1 MKKFWLHILKIIL
14 PIFIFFLVLEIAI
27 RKIPNDYQLKKAYLD
42 KNASKINTLIL
53 GSSHSFYGINPEYF
67 SKHTFNAAYVSQT
80 LDLDEE
86 LLQIYKEKFSNLET
100 VIIPISYASLFETLE
115 TDVEKWRLKNY
126 ILYYGFENKYRFKD
140 NFETLN
146 HDILLNIKKTVKFY
160 VFDISFITSSNMG
173 WGTNFSSKS
182 NQKFEGEFT
191 AKKHTVNNFKLFD
204 ANLKNLQKIIQ
215 LCQKKKVK
223 ILFITTPTHTSYY
236 KNVNKM
242 QLLKTTNTI
251 YELVQKNP
259 NCEYL
264 NLLDSEKFIATD
276 FHDADHLNEIGAK
289 KLSLFLDKKINS
301 Q

>member
-42 KNASKINTLIL
+42 KNASKINNLIL

-86 LLQIYKEKFSNLET
+86 LLNRYKDKFSNLQT

-160 VFDISFITSSNMG
+160 VFDKSFITSSNLG

-223 ILFITTPTHTSYY
+223 ILFITTPTHASYY

-251 YELVQKNP
+251 NELVQKNP

-289 KLSLFLDKKINS
+289 KLSLFLDKKINF

>member
-27 RKIPNDYQLKKAYLD
+27 RKIPNDYQLKKSYLD
-42 KNASKINTLIL
+42 KNASKINTLVL
-53 GSSHSFYGINPEYF
+53 GSSHSFYGVNPKYF

-86 LLQIYKEKFSNLET
+86 LLHRYKDKLTNIET
-100 VIIPISYASLFETLE
+100 VIIPISYSSLFETLE

-126 ILYYGFENKYRFKD
+126 ILYYGFENKYHYTY
-140 NFETLN
+140 NFETFN
-146 HDILLNIKKTVKFY
+146 YYILLNIKKVIKHY
-160 VFDISFITSSNMG
+160 VLNKSYITSSNLG
-173 WGTNFSSKS
+173 WGTNFSSKN
-182 NQKFEGEFT
+182 NQKFDGKFT

-204 ANLKNLQKIIQ
+204 SNLKSLKKIVQ
-215 LCQKKKVK
+215 LCKKKKVK
-223 ILFITTPTHTSYY
+223 ILFITTPTHASYY
-236 KNVNKM
+236 KNVNKI

-251 YELVQKNP
+251 NELVQKNP
-259 NCEYL
+259 NCEYI

-289 KLSLFLDKKINS
+289 KLSLFLHKKFNS

>member
-27 RKIPNDYQLKKAYLD
+27 RKIPNDYQLKKVYLD

-86 LLQIYKEKFSNLET
+86 LLNHYKDKFSNLET

-126 ILYYGFENKYRFKD
+126 ILYYGFENKYRFTD

-160 VFDISFITSSNMG
+160 VFDKSLITSSNLG
-173 WGTNFSSKS
+173 WGTNFSSKN

-191 AKKHTVNNFKLFD
+191 AKKHTASNFNLFE
-204 ANLKNLQKIIQ
+204 ANLKSLHKIIE

-223 ILFITTPTHTSYY
+223 ILFITTPTHSSYY

-251 YELVQKNP
+251 NELVKKNP
-259 NCEYL
+259 NCEYI

-289 KLSLFLDKKINS
+289 KLSLFLNKKMR
-301 Q
+301 